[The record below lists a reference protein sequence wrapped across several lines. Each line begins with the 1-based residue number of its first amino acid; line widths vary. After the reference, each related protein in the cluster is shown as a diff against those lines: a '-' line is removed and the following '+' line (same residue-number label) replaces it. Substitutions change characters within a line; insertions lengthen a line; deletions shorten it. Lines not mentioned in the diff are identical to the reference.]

1 MKINL
6 TERITKDRNDFIMHI
21 ILSAMKTSV
30 LEELTENRQKEG
42 IVADVCLT
50 VNGKE
55 LDLEHFC
62 EHWQFQVDRMIKEEA
77 AELVKNRFSDV
88 ENLMYDLE
96 ERLKEEIDKRLE
108 DWEEPRKTKKKKG
121 NQKT

>member
-1 MKINL
+1 MKINI

-21 ILSAMKTSV
+21 ILSAMKASV
-30 LEELTENRQKEG
+30 LKELTENRQKEG

-62 EHWQFQVDRMIKEEA
+62 EHWQSQVGRMIKEEA
-77 AELVKNRFSDV
+77 VELVKNRFSDV

-96 ERLKEEIDKRLE
+96 ERLKEEINKRLE
-108 DWEEPRKTKKKKG
+108 DWEKPKKVSKKRG
-121 NQKT
+121 N